1 MLCLSPFHDAE
12 TVKPEA
18 SLLVQSLAVRQDG
31 QSASAQRIAEHL
43 FSHAKV
49 AAVHY
54 PGLSSHP
61 QHALAQRQMRNGGS
75 LIAFE
80 LTGGMAAG
88 VKVMNYFARKDT
100 PMELAVSLG
109 GAISY
114 VQHPAS
120 MTHSGVPE
128 ADRNAR
134 GISAGLVRLSVGLEG
149 TEVLL
154 EHLDRALAKT

>member
-1 MLCLSPFHDAE
+1 MMVP
-12 TVKPEA
+12 
-18 SLLVQSLAVRQDG
+18 SLAVRQDG
-31 QSASAQRIAEHL
+31 QSTSAQRIAEYL
-43 FSHAKV
+43 FTHPKV

-54 PGLSSHP
+54 PGLPSHP
-61 QHALAQRQMRNGGS
+61 QHALATRQMRNGGS

-80 LTGGMAAG
+80 LKGGMAAG
-88 VKVMNYFARKDT
+88 VTVMNYFARKDT

-134 GISAGLVRLSVGLEG
+134 GITAGLVRLSVGLEG
-149 TEVLL
+149 TDVLL
-154 EHLDRALAKT
+154 EHLDRALQMT